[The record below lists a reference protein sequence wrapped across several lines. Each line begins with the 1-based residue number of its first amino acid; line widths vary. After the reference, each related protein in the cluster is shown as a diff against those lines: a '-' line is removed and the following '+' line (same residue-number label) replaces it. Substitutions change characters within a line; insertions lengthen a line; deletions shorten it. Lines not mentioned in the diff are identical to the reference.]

1 MSRDD
6 PACQPCLE
14 MNRNLFRASTT
25 VKDLAELNVYI
36 SRYTLLSYF
45 FSTQQPPNRTYF
57 YTESTLPLLAHF
69 QPQTN
74 IPINMPVRRANP
86 TAAHTTR
93 TTRST
98 ARPSLKT
105 KILGPK
111 RTAPR
116 RTAGATTTTT
126 TTTTRTTRTTG
137 GHHAGAGAGTGVV
150 HHHKRHATV
159 GDKVSGALM
168 KLRGSLTSKPGLKVS
183 R

>member
-1 MSRDD
+1 
-6 PACQPCLE
+6 
-14 MNRNLFRASTT
+14 
-25 VKDLAELNVYI
+25 VNVYI
-36 SRYTLLSYF
+36 SRYTLLNYF
-45 FSTQQPPNRTYF
+45 FSTQQQQPNRTYF
-57 YTESTLPLLAHF
+57 YTESTLPLPF
-69 QPQTN
+69 QPQTD

-86 TAAHTTR
+86 TTAHTTR
-93 TTRST
+93 TTRSA

-111 RTAPR
+111 RTTPR

-137 GHHAGAGAGTGVV
+137 GHHAGGGAGTGAGVV

-183 R
+183 YKLSSMCMCDVLI